1 MNYTKVNQFYNQQQQ
16 PFQNVNNYYNYN
28 FYINQ
33 NINFP
38 NYNNYPNFYMNN
50 NNIQINNY
58 QNNFSNFNGKP
69 FTIIETEQDIYIVNM
84 YKNDS
89 IKIIRSNPNKIER
102 INFQN
107 IPINSTKQKM
117 EVEGIIGIFDLNAVK
132 YLGIITSSE
141 EAAAILSSKVYVI
154 KSIELIK
161 ITNTTES
168 QYFINFKTS
177 IKYLFSM
184 NNFYYSN
191 DYKLSMSQSSQN
203 SIINYKYLM
212 NYHLL
217 KYFFDNNIPDYF
229 YSQIIF
235 GFVSSQNNIY
245 LGNNQYNISLDII
258 IIERYFNGNII
269 MNNSNLVYIKQI
281 ELITIFKNNN
291 NLMDNKIFSYISY
304 ISSES
309 ANNINVFVPFK
320 IVLVEELKQFNNL
333 VCVINNLNKDFKN
346 KKIKETIDKYN
357 KSFLN
362 NKISITNFSS
372 EWKQVYFE
380 GIDIEKNVD
389 IYFNNIFQQTA
400 FWFIDVNNDNFQ
412 NNICIESLRRLFW
425 KIIQKEINIQM
436 LNIDIGNFSQNN
448 DNIVCKKFR
457 EITELY
463 QNDMYSN
470 KTALLLN
477 EDKKI
482 FQELFNNILSLNS
495 NNEPLN
501 KDNRI
506 EEELNSENVT
516 KLKILCVTWNVGGAQ
531 LKGDFDFSD
540 IFKNNQFYTNGQT
553 PDFIVISIQEIVD
566 LNTKN
571 ILKSSNNQNNIKIW
585 IQRIKDTLKNV
596 FPEKIYI
603 DPIKL
608 DLVGLFFILLVKQD
622 VLGNIV
628 FNDISEDKKGKF
640 SFGNKGFLTFSF
652 KYMEKIFSM
661 AACHLESGGDKN
673 AQRIKTLK
681 EILNKDIKV
690 DSDKIHKF
698 KEADFW
704 IILGDFNFR
713 VNLSYEN
720 AIGLIQDKNYHD
732 LLSMD
737 QFRLTYEDDQ
747 DTFLKD
753 NIDEGTI
760 NFGPTYKF
768 EKNSDSY
775 DYKDNKIR
783 VPSWCDRIF
792 YKKRVGIRN
801 LNYNGVFNLRLSDHK
816 PVIAA
821 LEFLLEKSGENKK

>member
-1 MNYTKVNQFYNQQQQ
+1 MNYSNVNQFYNQQQQ

-28 FYINQ
+28 FIINQ

-38 NYNNYPNFYMNN
+38 NYNNYPNFFMNN
-50 NNIQINNY
+50 NNIQLNNY
-58 QNNFSNFNGKP
+58 QNNFSTFNGKP
-69 FTIIETEQDIYIVNM
+69 FTIIETEQDIYIINM

-89 IKIIRSNPNKIER
+89 LKIIRSNPNKIER

-141 EAAAILSSKVYVI
+141 EAATISSSKVYVI

-161 ITNTTES
+161 ITNTNES
-168 QYFINFKTS
+168 QYFTNFKKS
-177 IKYLFSM
+177 IKYLFSI

-203 SIINYKYLM
+203 GIINYKYLM

-245 LGNNQYNISLDII
+245 LGNSQFNISLDII

-362 NKISITNFSS
+362 NKISTTNFSS

-448 DNIVCKKFR
+448 DNIVYKKLN

-501 KDNRI
+501 KDISI

-585 IQRIKDTLKNV
+585 IHSRIIFYT
-596 FPEKIYI
+596 
-603 DPIKL
+603 
-608 DLVGLFFILLVKQD
+608 
-622 VLGNIV
+622 
-628 FNDISEDKKGKF
+628 ISEARCF
-640 SFGNKGFLTFSF
+640 R
-652 KYMEKIFSM
+652 KYSI
-661 AACHLESGGDKN
+661 
-673 AQRIKTLK
+673 
-681 EILNKDIKV
+681 
-690 DSDKIHKF
+690 
-698 KEADFW
+698 
-704 IILGDFNFR
+704 
-713 VNLSYEN
+713 
-720 AIGLIQDKNYHD
+720 
-732 LLSMD
+732 
-737 QFRLTYEDDQ
+737 
-747 DTFLKD
+747 
-753 NIDEGTI
+753 
-760 NFGPTYKF
+760 
-768 EKNSDSY
+768 
-775 DYKDNKIR
+775 
-783 VPSWCDRIF
+783 
-792 YKKRVGIRN
+792 
-801 LNYNGVFNLRLSDHK
+801 
-816 PVIAA
+816 
-821 LEFLLEKSGENKK
+821 

>member
-1 MNYTKVNQFYNQQQQ
+1 MNYSKVNQFYNQQQQ

-28 FYINQ
+28 FIINQ

-38 NYNNYPNFYMNN
+38 NYNNYPNFFMNN
-50 NNIQINNY
+50 NNIQLNNY
-58 QNNFSNFNGKP
+58 QNNFSTFNGKP
-69 FTIIETEQDIYIVNM
+69 FTIIETEQDIYIINM

-477 EDKKI
+477 EDKKY
-482 FQELFNNILSLNS
+482 
-495 NNEPLN
+495 
-501 KDNRI
+501 
-506 EEELNSENVT
+506 
-516 KLKILCVTWNVGGAQ
+516 
-531 LKGDFDFSD
+531 
-540 IFKNNQFYTNGQT
+540 FKNYL
-553 PDFIVISIQEIVD
+553 IIS
-566 LNTKN
+566 
-571 ILKSSNNQNNIKIW
+571 
-585 IQRIKDTLKNV
+585 
-596 FPEKIYI
+596 
-603 DPIKL
+603 
-608 DLVGLFFILLVKQD
+608 
-622 VLGNIV
+622 
-628 FNDISEDKKGKF
+628 
-640 SFGNKGFLTFSF
+640 
-652 KYMEKIFSM
+652 
-661 AACHLESGGDKN
+661 
-673 AQRIKTLK
+673 
-681 EILNKDIKV
+681 
-690 DSDKIHKF
+690 
-698 KEADFW
+698 
-704 IILGDFNFR
+704 
-713 VNLSYEN
+713 
-720 AIGLIQDKNYHD
+720 
-732 LLSMD
+732 
-737 QFRLTYEDDQ
+737 
-747 DTFLKD
+747 
-753 NIDEGTI
+753 
-760 NFGPTYKF
+760 
-768 EKNSDSY
+768 
-775 DYKDNKIR
+775 
-783 VPSWCDRIF
+783 
-792 YKKRVGIRN
+792 
-801 LNYNGVFNLRLSDHK
+801 
-816 PVIAA
+816 
-821 LEFLLEKSGENKK
+821 